1 MRTAK
6 DDRQGILRPLPA
18 RLAGTILRLARDA
31 IVADKLMWW
40 MQGEGETRSAT
51 SWPRCGGVCLI
62 TLDLAIHPR
71 MSVYSATIFE
81 PIPLSTD

>member
-40 MQGEGETRSAT
+40 MQGEGRDAVSNE
-51 SWPRCGGVCLI
+51 
-62 TLDLAIHPR
+62 LAEMWWGLPH
-71 MSVYSATIFE
+71 YA
-81 PIPLSTD
+81 